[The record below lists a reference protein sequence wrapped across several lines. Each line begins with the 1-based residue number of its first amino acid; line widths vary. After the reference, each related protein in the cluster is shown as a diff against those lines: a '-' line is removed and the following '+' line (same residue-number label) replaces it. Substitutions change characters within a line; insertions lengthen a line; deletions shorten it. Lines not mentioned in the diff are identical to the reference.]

1 MWRDSNSDM
10 TFDTKMPIANDEI
23 HVWVVDMRASE
34 PQCAMLRGWLD
45 AQEME
50 RASRIPNL
58 EKRRA
63 FEVAHGVLRW
73 LLGRY
78 VGRDPAAIEF
88 AGEREGKP
96 KLASAE
102 GIEFNMSHSAQWAAF
117 AFSSNCAVG
126 VDLEQVR
133 AVPDLPT
140 IMRRVLCAEEAAEL
154 MLLSGADRERGF
166 FCCWT
171 RKEAYA
177 KAIGM
182 GLLAGFDQFRVAAH
196 PDRPAR
202 MIHIGFNAEAAA
214 AWVVDDLPVPPGY
227 AGAVAYP
234 GARRRF
240 SIRRVT
246 DLGEITSAVR
256 CGAGLDVG

>member
-1 MWRDSNSDM
+1 M
-10 TFDTKMPIANDEI
+10 TFDGKMRIADDEI

-34 PQCAMLRGWLD
+34 PQCAVLRGWLD
-45 AQEME
+45 GQEME
-50 RASRIPNL
+50 RASHIPNL
-58 EKRRA
+58 EKRRS
-63 FEVAHGVLRW
+63 FQVAHGVLRC

-78 VGRDPAAIEF
+78 AGRDPGAIEF
-88 AGEREGKP
+88 ASAREGKP

-117 AFSSNCAVG
+117 AFSSNGAVG

-133 AVPDLPT
+133 AVPELPT

-154 MLLSGADRERGF
+154 MQLSECDRERGF

-202 MIHIGFNAEAAA
+202 MIHIGADAAKAA
-214 AWVVDDLPVPPGY
+214 AWAIDDLPVPPGY
-227 AGAVAYP
+227 AGAIVYP
-234 GARRRF
+234 GARRRL
-240 SIRRVT
+240 SIRQVT
-246 DLGEITSAVR
+246 ELDEIASAAR
-256 CGAGLDVG
+256 CGAGLDVR

>member
-1 MWRDSNSDM
+1 VLWRDSNFCM
-10 TFDTKMPIANDEI
+10 TLDAKMPIASGEI

-34 PQCAMLRGWLD
+34 PQCALLRGWLD
-45 AQEME
+45 AREME

-63 FEVAHGVLRW
+63 FEVAHGVLRC

-78 VGRDPAAIEF
+78 LGRDPAAIEF

-102 GIEFNMSHSAQWAAF
+102 GIEFNMTHSAQWAAF

-126 VDLEQVR
+126 VDIEQVR
-133 AVPDLPT
+133 AVPDLAT
-140 IMRRVLCAEEAAEL
+140 IMRRVFCAEEAAEL
-154 MLLSGADRERGF
+154 MLLSESDRERGF

-182 GLLAGFDQFRVAAH
+182 GLQAGFDQFRVAAH
-196 PDRPAR
+196 PDQPAR
-202 MIHIGFNAEAAA
+202 MIHIGFDAAKAA
-214 AWVVDDLPVPPGY
+214 AWSIDDFPMPPGY
-227 AGAVAYP
+227 AGALAYP
-234 GARRRF
+234 GTKRRL
-240 SIRRVT
+240 SISRVT
-246 DLGEITSAVR
+246 DLDEIASPAAR
-256 CGAGLDVG
+256 RAS

>member
-1 MWRDSNSDM
+1 
-10 TFDTKMPIANDEI
+10 
-23 HVWVVDMRASE
+23 
-34 PQCAMLRGWLD
+34 
-45 AQEME
+45 ME

-63 FEVAHGVLRW
+63 FEVAHGVLRC

-78 VGRDPAAIEF
+78 VGRDPGTIEF
-88 AGEREGKP
+88 ASERGGKP
-96 KLASAE
+96 KLGSTE
-102 GIEFNMSHSAQWAAF
+102 GVEFNMSHSGQWAAF

-154 MLLSGADRERGF
+154 MQLSGFDRKRGF

-177 KAIGM
+177 KAVGM

-202 MIHIGFNAEAAA
+202 MIHMESDAAKAA
-214 AWVVDDLPVPPGY
+214 AWAIDDLPVPPGY
-227 AGAVAYP
+227 AGAIVYP
-234 GARRRF
+234 GARRHL
-240 SIRRVT
+240 SIRQVT
-246 DLGEITSAVR
+246 DLDEIASAAR
-256 CGAGLDVG
+256 C

>member
-1 MWRDSNSDM
+1 M
-10 TFDTKMPIANDEI
+10 TCDAKMPIANDEI

-34 PQCAMLRGWLD
+34 PQCAMLRGLLD
-45 AQEME
+45 AREME
-50 RASRIPNL
+50 RALRIPNL

-102 GIEFNMSHSAQWAAF
+102 GIEFNMTHSAQWAAF

-133 AVPDLPT
+133 AVPELPT
-140 IMRRVLCAEEAAEL
+140 IMRRVLCADEAAEL
-154 MLLSGADRERGF
+154 MLLSECDRERGF

-182 GLLAGFDQFRVAAH
+182 GLQAGFDQFRVAAH

-202 MIHIGFNAEAAA
+202 VIHIGFNAAKAV
-214 AWVVDDLPVPPGY
+214 AWSIDDLRMPPGY
-227 AGAVAYP
+227 AGALAYP
-234 GARRRF
+234 GTKRRLA
-240 SIRRVT
+240 IRRVT
-246 DLGEITSAVR
+246 DLDEIASAAR
-256 CGAGLDVG
+256 CGTGLDAG